1 MEEES
6 TKQEDTPVLHHN
18 DEDESPMGRTE
29 REKNLHQIVLRLER
43 LFITGGLRMDFLTPR
58 FYLASRILSRLC
70 RNLAELWSD
79 GLQSQTGLDL
89 SVFLLLLSIFIII
102 ANLFLILI
110 LFVSLRLNISMFDEH
125 ERKLLQQGM
134 AMNNSHGYAEVR
146 EF

>member
-6 TKQEDTPVLHHN
+6 TDQENASIMQQNQED
-18 DEDESPMGRTE
+18 DSPIGRTE

-43 LFITGGLRMDFLTPR
+43 LFITGGLRMDFLTPAVLLLVLGSSVA
-58 FYLASRILSRLC
+58 Y
-70 RNLAELWSD
+70 AETSPSWWSD
-79 GLQSQTGLDL
+79 GLQSQTGLDI

-125 ERKLLQQGM
+125 ERK
-134 AMNNSHGYAEVR
+134 
-146 EF
+146 

>member
-1 MEEES
+1 MMRTNHQWGEQKGKKS
-6 TKQEDTPVLHHN
+6 TSDCTKARETLHN
-18 DEDESPMGRTE
+18 GWSANGLPNPRGSLLLLGSSVAYAETSP
-29 REKNLHQIVLRLER
+29 
-43 LFITGGLRMDFLTPR
+43 
-58 FYLASRILSRLC
+58 SW
-70 RNLAELWSD
+70 WSD

-125 ERKLLQQGM
+125 ERKLFQQGM

-146 EF
+146 RIFDVTRRILRGG